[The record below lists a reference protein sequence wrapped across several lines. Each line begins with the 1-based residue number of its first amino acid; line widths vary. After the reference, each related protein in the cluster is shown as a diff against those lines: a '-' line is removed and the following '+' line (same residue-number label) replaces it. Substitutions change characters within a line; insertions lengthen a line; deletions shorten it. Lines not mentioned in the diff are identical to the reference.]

1 MPDAC
6 DIVCSHRDPKW
17 AVAVME
23 NCALLRWT
31 HKSAHIALSHTHDT
45 IYICVCVSILCMFQ
59 TNAFVSLYWLT
70 YIDIIYVNVHLF
82 LYICIYL
89 SSCLFIFHIVY
100 NVDIEFI
107 ILFSYCYVSLLVTYF
122 SIYIPM
128 HLPIYLATYLHVQ
141 LWTYLPIY
149 LSIYLRVCLSPQP
162 IYLSTYAPIFLSACL
177 PICLSTYLAT
187 QLSSYLASYFGHSHN
202 RTYINITTYIHN

>member
-1 MPDAC
+1 MASIATTC
-6 DIVCSHRDPKW
+6 MLKNARR
-17 AVAVME
+17 
-23 NCALLRWT
+23 LRYSLFPSRSKVSCGCNGKLCPFEVNPQKRT
-31 HKSAHIALSHTHDT
+31 HCALSHTWYH
-45 IYICVCVSILCMFQ
+45 IYIYVCVSILCMFQ

-149 LSIYLRVCLSPQP
+149 LSICVFAYLPNLF
-162 IYLSTYAPIFLSACL
+162 TYP
-177 PICLSTYLAT
+177 PMH
-187 QLSSYLASYFGHSHN
+187 LSSYLPVCLSAYPP
-202 RTYINITTYIHN
+202 I

>member
-1 MPDAC
+1 
-6 DIVCSHRDPKW
+6 
-17 AVAVME
+17 
-23 NCALLRWT
+23 
-31 HKSAHIALSHTHDT
+31 
-45 IYICVCVSILCMFQ
+45 VCVSILCMFQ

-128 HLPIYLATYLHVQ
+128 HLPIYLFTCSAMNLSTYL
-141 LWTYLPIY
+141 LIYLFACLPISPTYLPIH
-149 LSIYLRVCLSPQP
+149 LC
-162 IYLSTYAPIFLSACL
+162 TYL
-177 PICLSTYLAT
+177 PICLFAHLPIH
-187 QLSSYLASYFGHSHN
+187 LSSYPA
-202 RTYINITTYIHN
+202 I